1 MSDVLTVSVTPIRPG
16 DNGPQLFWA
25 RRCAD
30 RDFLGGF
37 HAYFAGTVESEDD
50 SLRSAALRELVE
62 ESGLLV
68 TDDGIQ
74 RLGQHQREQLD
85 SVAGSDLFETSRLE
99 LLGWWQNPEW
109 MKPTFATA
117 FFALRLSAEEGARLD
132 DLADGLDA
140 EEFDGGQWIDA
151 SKAVEQWSGGECFAT
166 TPIISI
172 ARGIADASDLSRPLP
187 RPAKLGPSRDEPGGG
202 LSGEICGGLTV
213 IPLKTA
219 TLPPATHTNC
229 VVAGDQHFAVID
241 PGADTDDDLR
251 PLIDHLQERIDGGH
265 RCIGVVLTHHHRD
278 HIGGVEAIADLL
290 DTPVQAHPETLARVE
305 LSESRRTQTLTD
317 GDTLDIDHP
326 GPLRALHTPG
336 HAPGH
341 LVFFQ
346 PHIGVAIGG
355 DLVAGKGTIVIDPP
369 DGDMGDYL
377 ESLKRI
383 RQLSPRALLPAH
395 GDLQTAPLELLDDYT
410 SHRQRREEQVLNAL
424 GDGGAA
430 TARDLVPQVY
440 TDAPEAVWP
449 IATRSLLAHL
459 LHLADKG
466 RVHRDGDE
474 FSIPA
479 HGAPH
484 SE

>member
-25 RRCAD
+25 RRRAD

-37 HAYFAGTVESEDD
+37 HAYFAGTVESDDD

-68 TDDGIQ
+68 TDDGIE
-74 RLGQHQREQLD
+74 RIAHQERAQLD
-85 SVAGSDLFETSRLE
+85 VPTLSHRLETSRLE
-99 LLGWWQNPEW
+99 LLGWWKNPEW

-117 FFALRLSAEEGARLD
+117 FFALRLSSEEGVRLD
-132 DLADGLDA
+132 DMADELDSA
-140 EEFDGGQWIDA
+140 EFDCGQWIDA
-151 SKAVEQWSGGECFAT
+151 SEAVEKWSSGQCFAT

-172 ARGIADASDLSRPLP
+172 AHSIADTTDLSRPLA
-187 RPAKLGPSRDEPGGG
+187 RPDSLGASRDEPGGG

-229 VVAGDQHFAVID
+229 VVAGNQHFAVID

-251 PLIDHLQERIDGGH
+251 PLTDHLQERIDCSH

-278 HIGGVEAIADLL
+278 HIGGVEAIANLL
-290 DTPVQAHPETLARVE
+290 DAPVPVLAHPETLARIE
-305 LSESRRTQTLTD
+305 LPESLRTQSVAD
-317 GDTLDIDHP
+317 GDAIAIDDP
-326 GPLRALHTPG
+326 GPLRAVHTPG

-341 LVFFQ
+341 LIFIQ
-346 PHIGVAIGG
+346 PDIGVAIGG

-369 DGDMGDYL
+369 DGNMGDYL
-377 ESLKRI
+377 QSLRRV

-395 GDLQTAPLELLDDYT
+395 GDLQTAPKELLDDYIA
-410 SHRQRREEQVLNAL
+410 HRQGREEQVLSAL
-424 GDGGAA
+424 RDCGTA
-430 TARDLVPQVY
+430 TARQLVPQVY

-459 LHLADKG
+459 LHLVDEG
-466 RVHRDGDE
+466 RIRRDGDQ
-474 FSIPA
+474 FSV
-479 HGAPH
+479 
-484 SE
+484 